1 MTKMK
6 KISQPKVSIIIVTWN
21 GKKYAFDLID
31 SLKKIKYKNYDLI
44 VVDNGSTDGI
54 QKEIKKKYSKVATLI
69 ENRKNLG
76 LAEGTNIGIRESIR
90 RKSKYVLVMNQD
102 LIVKPDFL
110 DILVDAMERNLKV
123 SVSGPK
129 IYYME
134 PKNMIWSAGCD
145 YHIYGFKSRHQ
156 REMEKGQDK
165 KNIYVDAIDCVL
177 MLRNDVLKKHGL
189 LDSKLFI
196 VHELSEWA
204 LRTKRFGYK
213 ALYVPKSVVWH
224 KVASSPAWHEANAA
238 FERKSNENKTS
249 IYYNIRNW
257 LLVIKKNKPIYY
269 FLLVLF
275 LETTLFA
282 LIRAIRYAKHGK
294 LFLMKTYYIAVGHA
308 LINKTPLRLY
318 PYK

>member
-1 MTKMK
+1 ME

-21 GKKYAFDLID
+21 GKKYCFDLID
-31 SLKKIKYKNYDLI
+31 SLKKIKYKNYDII

-54 QKEIKKKYSKVATLI
+54 QKEFKKKYGKVATFI
-69 ENRKNLG
+69 ENKKNLG

-90 RKSKYVLVMNQD
+90 RKSRYVLAMNQD

-110 DILVDAMERNLKV
+110 DILVDAMERNLEV

-134 PKNMIWSAGCD
+134 PKNMIWSAGCN
-145 YHIYGFKSRHQ
+145 YRIYGFKSRHQ
-156 REMEKGQDK
+156 GEMEKGQDK
-165 KNIYVDAIDCVL
+165 KNMYVDAIDCVL

-213 ALYVPKSVVWH
+213 SLYVPKSVVWN
-224 KVASSPAWHEANAA
+224 KVDSSPILYEENPA
-238 FERKSNENKTS
+238 FEKKSNENETS

-257 LLVIKKNKPIYY
+257 LLVIKKNKNFPYY
-269 FLLVLF
+269 LLVLF
-275 LETTLFA
+275 LESTVFA
-282 LIRAIRYAKHGK
+282 LIRAIKYTKSSK
-294 LFLMKTYYIAVGHA
+294 LYLMETYYIAIWHS
-308 LINKTPLRLY
+308 LINKTPMELY
-318 PYK
+318 PYKK